1 MPSKG
6 NDFGDG
12 GQFVADD
19 DGVGGFHGNV
29 GSGAAHG
36 HSGVCGGQGGG
47 VVDAVADQE
56 DPLAGVGEMRYSF
69 GGAYDG

>member
-1 MPSKG
+1 
-6 NDFGDG
+6 
-12 GQFVADD
+12 
-19 DGVGGFHGNV
+19 VGGFHGKV

-36 HSGVCGGQGGG
+36 HSGVRPPGRG

>member
-1 MPSKG
+1 
-6 NDFGDG
+6 
-12 GQFVADD
+12 
-19 DGVGGFHGNV
+19 
-29 GSGAAHG
+29 
-36 HSGVCGGQGGG
+36 VCGGQGGG